1 MAKDELE
8 VHVKRIH
15 GAVEKGGSI
24 SRVKA
29 FRDPS
34 GKIIAYGPQEHY
46 TREPR
51 NYKKHPQTA
60 NEKAHQA
67 LWVIVC
73 AQAKQE
79 LADPD
84 KRAVWEQRF
93 TEQLNHATADTP
105 EELVAGAR
113 KIYRRLDAFVRAVLH
128 RQLRAQQ

>member
-1 MAKDELE
+1 MAQDDLE
-8 VHVKRIH
+8 ALVKRMH

-24 SRVKA
+24 SRVKT

-34 GKIIAYGPQEHY
+34 GKIIAYGPQERY

-51 NYKKHPQTA
+51 NYRKHPQTA
-60 NEKAHQA
+60 NELAHQS
-67 LWVIVC
+67 LWSNVC

-84 KRAVWEQRF
+84 KRAAWEQRF
-93 TEQLNHATADTP
+93 REQLSHATADTP
-105 EELVAGAR
+105 AELDAGAR